1 MNLDGKACMYF
12 IVFVHIKYDQI
23 KILLFFEN
31 DLLSSAIIAIF
42 FEIKDFIIENIVLF
56 INTLNKVFTN

>member
-42 FEIKDFIIENIVLF
+42 FQNKGLYYWEYSIIY
-56 INTLNKVFTN
+56 KHPK